1 MNIEKTLLL
10 LIIATE
16 LNNSNRLKL
25 SELAEFTKSESYM
38 NTLLAYSKTENA
50 IASLLDNVMKGVME
64 PNE

>member
-1 MNIEKTLLL
+1 MDLEKILL

-16 LNNSNRLKL
+16 LNTSNRLKL

-38 NTLLAYSKTENA
+38 NTLLANSKTENA
-50 IASLLDNVMKGVME
+50 IASLLDNIMKGVME